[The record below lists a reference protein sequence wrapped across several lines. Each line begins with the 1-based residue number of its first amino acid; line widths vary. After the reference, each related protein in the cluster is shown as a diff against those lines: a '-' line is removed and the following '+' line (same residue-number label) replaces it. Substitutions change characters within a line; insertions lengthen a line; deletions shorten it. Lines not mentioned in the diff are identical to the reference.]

1 MGKIYLI
8 ILDGAADRPIS
19 ALDDRTPLEAAG
31 TAALDAL
38 AAKSQQSMVTVIQE
52 DIAPESDSGAM
63 ALLSYDPMKYYTGR
77 GPLEGLGL
85 GFIEPGNR
93 SVAFRVNFA
102 SFNAETNSLDRR
114 TARGLSDNELQALSG
129 AINSEVRLDD
139 LQAELKLHAYG
150 HHRGILGIKSLDAP
164 LSGQVT
170 NTDPGLRNAG
180 PFGLPVPNFTPRPL
194 PARPRADTKE
204 AKRTA
209 RIVNAF
215 VERSSVVLGNHP
227 VNESRGRRGEL
238 QANIILIRDGGDAPK
253 PLPQFRQRFGASISI
268 FGQIP
273 AEQGLA
279 QLIGGDF
286 AYSFRRVDE
295 TDAAYL
301 DRAVNAVLEA
311 HADVVFIHLKGPDEP
326 GHDSLPH
333 EKVQAIEVIDHHFV
347 GPLLDAASRDDV
359 VAITSDHATPCEL
372 GMHSADKVPTA
383 ACGPGIVPDSTSRFG
398 ERYAMTGGLAVSK
411 GIELMPF
418 LISAWNYGRDR

>member
-1 MGKIYLI
+1 VGKVYLI

-19 ALDDRTPLEAAG
+19 SLDKQTPLEAAS
-31 TAALDAL
+31 TAALDTL
-38 AAKSQQSMVTVIQE
+38 AAKSQQSMVTVIRE

-102 SFNAETNSLDRR
+102 SFNVETNSLDRR
-114 TARGLSDNELQALSG
+114 TARGLSDNELQALTI
-129 AINSEVRLDD
+129 AINSEVRLGDF
-139 LQAELKLHAYG
+139 QAELKLHAYG
-150 HHRGILGIKSLDAP
+150 HHRGILGIKSVGAP
-164 LSGQVT
+164 LSGQIT
-170 NTDPGLRNAG
+170 NTDPGLRNVG
-180 PFGLPVPNFTPRPL
+180 PFGIPVSNFAPHPL
-194 PARPRADTKE
+194 PARPRTDTKE
-204 AKRTA
+204 AQRTA
-209 RIVNAF
+209 DIVNAF
-215 VERSSVVLGNHP
+215 VERSSVVLRHHP

-238 QANIILIRDGGDAPK
+238 QANIILIRDGGDAPN
-253 PLPQFRQRFGASISI
+253 PLPEFYQRFGASIFL

-273 AEQGLA
+273 AEHGLA

-286 AYSFRRVDE
+286 AYSFRRAEE

-301 DRAVNAVLEA
+301 NRALNAVLEA

-326 GHDSLPH
+326 GHDGLPH
-333 EKVQAIEVIDHHFV
+333 EKVQAIELIDRHFI
-347 GPLLDAASRDDV
+347 GPLLDRTSSEDV

-372 GMHSADKVPTA
+372 GMHSADKVPTV
-383 ACGPGIVPDSTSRFG
+383 ACGPGIVPDSTSKFG
-398 ERYAMTGGLAVSK
+398 ERYATEGTLAVSK

-418 LISAWNYGRDR
+418 LISSWNYSRSG